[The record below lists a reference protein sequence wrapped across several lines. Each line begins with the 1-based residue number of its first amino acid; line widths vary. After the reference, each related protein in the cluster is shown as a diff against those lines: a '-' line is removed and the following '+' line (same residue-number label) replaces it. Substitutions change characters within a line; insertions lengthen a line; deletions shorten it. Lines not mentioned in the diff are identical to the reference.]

1 MFDIIVQ
8 LAASF
13 IASAGFGVLF
23 NAPKKSLIPCG
34 LVGMLGWILFYTLRE
49 FHVDIVAATAFAA
62 ILVSILSQVCSRIL
76 KRPIIIFAVS
86 GIIPLVPG
94 GVAYNAM
101 RNFVEN
107 DYNTAIQLSAQ
118 VMLLAGGIAIGLM
131 FSQVIN
137 QIMMKLQK
145 TKP

>member
-1 MFDIIVQ
+1 MLEIIVQ

-34 LVGMLGWILFYTLRE
+34 LVGMFGWIFFYTLRE
-49 FHVDIVAATAFAA
+49 FHIDIVAATTFAA
-62 ILVSILSQVCSRIL
+62 ILVSILSQLCSRIL
-76 KRPIIIFAVS
+76 KRPIIIFTVS

-145 TKP
+145 AKL